1 MVLLGLSCSKVGRDS
16 KFDIC
21 QDSLFSVDTTLP
33 SAEAGDDPFVV
44 EAAAAGARAATGGN
58 DESDDSCSSA
68 VSAARLN
75 SILASVPSLSED
87 YWQTK
92 SLHAALK
99 VEGVDGDKNTVFDIA
114 SKEEMVQNMVD
125 PRRRFVEYMND
136 VQNAAGEDNRRVS
149 INIMVL
155 PYKLKTLVRSNS
167 FRPNE
172 KALLVGRGFWSSH
185 IATNVF
191 HSIKNNVS
199 DSAAKRFFL
208 YSVSHLPMI
217 YLTSFILIK
226 RLKWPSFRRSSRRS
240 CTK

>member
-44 EAAAAGARAATGGN
+44 EAAAASARAATGGN
-58 DESDDSCSSA
+58 NESDDSCSSA
-68 VSAARLN
+68 VS
-75 SILASVPSLSED
+75 SVPSLSED

-99 VEGVDGDKNTVFDIA
+99 VEGVDGDKNTVFDSA

-136 VQNAAGEDNRRVS
+136 VQNAAGEDNRRVL

-155 PYKLKTLVRSNS
+155 LDKLKTLVRSNS